1 MLPSFLICMTFPIYN
16 AVGII
21 TNKHMFIEKNSLME
35 YFAYLSSYL
44 RMREREKTLKWI
56 ALVFFFNV
64 MEQYCCVGA

>member
-44 RMREREKTLKWI
+44 RMRERERRHSNGL
-56 ALVFFFNV
+56 LLFFSST
-64 MEQYCCVGA
+64 